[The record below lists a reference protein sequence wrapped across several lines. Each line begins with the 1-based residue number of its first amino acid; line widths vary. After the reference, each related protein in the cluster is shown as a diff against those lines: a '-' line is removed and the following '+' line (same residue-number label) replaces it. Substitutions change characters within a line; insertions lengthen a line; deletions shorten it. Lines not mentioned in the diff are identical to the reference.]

1 MHKCLSWVAAL
12 CCAFSAGHT
21 RAQFAPP
28 AGQPG
33 TSAMYKD
40 SSAFIDWV
48 VSCRVV
54 RGYQDISNPGLGY
67 ASAGDSTMAYG
78 PAGANGTVSLG
89 DGGYAIVQ
97 FHAPVKD
104 GPGPDF
110 AVFENSFDGQFLELG
125 FVEVSS
131 DGLNFYRI
139 PAISNTDTA
148 IQTGGFGNTDAT
160 KIHNLAGKYK
170 ILYGT
175 PFDIADIGTAPLLN
189 RQSITHVK
197 VIDVGGSIQNQYCSR
212 DSNHHKVNDPWTT
225 PYATSGFDLDAVG
238 VIHNQWVTGIN
249 EKTVIGP
256 QIYPNPF
263 TTSIQVRLPQPV
275 QAEVVLSSG
284 NGVQVYSGQAVNGYL
299 QLDTG
304 NLPAGVYILSIIT
317 PHAVSQHKVLR
328 Y

>member
-197 VIDVGGSIQNQYCSR
+197 VIDVG
-212 DSNHHKVNDPWTT
+212 
-225 PYATSGFDLDAVG
+225 